1 MNNSLK
7 FILGFLLFSGI
18 IMPAKSIS
26 VKRLEPSSWWVGMK
40 NPKLMLMVY
49 GDSISTAEP
58 IININGVR
66 IDEIRKTDN
75 INYLFIFLTINKQ
88 TIPGK
93 YNIVFRNKGKIV
105 SNYPFQLF
113 ERKRNSSNRIGF
125 NSSDVIYLIMPDRF
139 SKGNTDKVENTPVML
154 DKSNRS
160 EPYGRHGGNLKGV
173 ENHLD
178 YISNLGATTIW
189 LTPVLENNQPESSYH
204 GYAITDYYK
213 VDPRFGTN
221 EDYKTLA
228 QECHQKGLKII
239 MDMVFNHC
247 GDHHWWMSDLPT
259 KDWLHIYPMF
269 TRSNYIISTI
279 ADVHA
284 SQYDIDRT
292 VKGWFDNSMPDLN
305 LANPLL
311 RTYLIQNSIWWIEYA
326 GLDGIRM
333 DTYPY
338 PEKEGMAEW
347 MKAVLSEYPN
357 FNVVGEVWNT
367 NSSKICY
374 WQKDFPNH
382 DGYNSYLPSLM
393 DFPLMDAIQ
402 NAFAEK
408 DSTGNGIFRLYDV
421 IADDYLFPNTDNL
434 VVFGENHD
442 IGRIYTFLG
451 SDIRNYKMAMAIIT
465 TIRGIPQIYYGS
477 EILMEGEKLKNGD
490 ADIRKDFPGGWTNDS
505 LNLFLKEGRN
515 DLQNEAFN
523 YLSKLLNYRKSS
535 KVLQNGKLIHF
546 IPENG
551 VYVYFRIL
559 GPKSIMVILNNS
571 KRKKILDTSRF
582 NEILSKYKS
591 GKEIISD
598 STINDLN
605 KINILAKSALI
616 IELND

>member
-7 FILGFLLFSGI
+7 FILGFLLFIGI
-18 IMPAKSIS
+18 TMPAKCIS

-49 GDSISTAEP
+49 GDSISTTDP

-75 INYLFIFLTINKQ
+75 INYLFIFLTINDQ
-88 TIPGK
+88 TIPGN
-93 YNIVFRNKGKIV
+93 YNIVFRKKGEIV
-105 SNYPFQLF
+105 ANYPFQLF
-113 ERKRNSSNRIGF
+113 ERKQNSSNRIGF

-139 SKGNTDKVENTPVML
+139 SKGNTDKAEDIPVML
-154 DKSNRS
+154 DKSNSS

-221 EDYKTLA
+221 EDNKTLA

-259 KDWLHIYPMF
+259 KDWLHVFPTF

-347 MKAVLSEYPN
+347 MKAVLNEYPN

-402 NAFAEK
+402 NAFTEK

-442 IGRIYTFLG
+442 IGRIYTLLG
-451 SDIRNYKMAMAIIT
+451 NDIRNYKMAMAFLA

-477 EILMEGEKLKNGD
+477 EILMEGNKLKNGD
-490 ADIRKDFPGGWTNDS
+490 ADIRKDFPGGWANDS
-505 LNLFLKEGRN
+505 LNSFLKEGRN
-515 DLQNEAFN
+515 DLQNDAIN

-591 GKEIISD
+591 GKEIVSD
-598 STINDLN
+598 STLNNLN
-605 KINILAKSALI
+605 KINLLAKSALI